1 MKALW
6 LFYYPLFRKVSISYL
21 CRVADL
27 TILSPD
33 QNFLG
38 ITDQDLYAYKK
49 SKVVIQSAPY
59 EHTSSYLAGSEKGPG
74 AILSASQYVEYYD
87 EELETETYLK
97 TGIATLP
104 PIAFDGKVDENAVNL
119 IEKETTKLLDDNK
132 FVVSL
137 GAEHTV
143 TYGFVKAFA
152 KKYTDLTVLQIDA
165 HSDLRYSYHD
175 NIYSHA
181 SVMHRIH
188 DMGLT
193 ICQAG
198 IRAQCIE
205 EAQLIKKSENIHT
218 FYAHQIRTN
227 PLWIQE
233 IIANMSNNVYITID
247 ADGFDPSIMPAVGTA
262 EPNGLFWNETL
273 DLFRA
278 VFKQRNVVG
287 FDVVECAPIEGSI
300 LSEYT
305 LAKLVYKLIGYKF
318 FEGDNG

>member
-1 MKALW
+1 MKAL
-6 LFYYPLFRKVSISYL
+6 P
-21 CRVADL
+21 A
-27 TILSPD
+27 D

-38 ITDQDLYAYKK
+38 ITEEELYSYED

-59 EHTSSYLAGSEKGPG
+59 EHTSSYLQGSEKGPG
-74 AILSASQYVEYYD
+74 AIISASQFVELYD
-87 EELETETYLK
+87 EELDSETFRK
-97 TGIATLP
+97 TGIATLS
-104 PIAFDGKVDENAVNL
+104 PIDFADKVDADAVAL
-119 IEKETTKLLDDNK
+119 IEEYTEKLLNDDK
-132 FVVSL
+132 FVVSF

-152 KKYTDLTVLQIDA
+152 KKYPKLTVLQIDA

-181 SVMHRIH
+181 SVMHRVH

-218 FYAHQIRTN
+218 FYAHQIRQN
-227 PLWIQE
+227 PLWIEE
-233 IIANMSNNVYITID
+233 IIAPMTNDVYITID

-273 DLFRA
+273 DLLRA
-278 VFKQRNVVG
+278 VCKERNVVG
-287 FDVVECAPIEGSI
+287 FDIVECAPIEGSI

-305 LAKLVYKLIGYKF
+305 LAKLAYRLLGYKF
-318 FEGDNG
+318 S